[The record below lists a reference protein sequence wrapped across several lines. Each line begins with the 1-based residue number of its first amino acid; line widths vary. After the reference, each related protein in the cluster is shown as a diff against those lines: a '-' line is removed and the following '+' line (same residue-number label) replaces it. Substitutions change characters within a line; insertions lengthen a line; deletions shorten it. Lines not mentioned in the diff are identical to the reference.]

1 MYDRYVQT
9 QTQDRKSSPS
19 CQAASTLTAAR
30 GTLLSIALRLLSF
43 LLSQLTVRFVSA
55 ATLGKASVPLELLLS
70 TALFVGREGF
80 RLALTKEIG
89 GDGDDDRD
97 GDVDRRDMDATG
109 EIERN
114 KWRDQQIANVSWL
127 AVPVGAVL
135 SLLALSMHLHGC
147 GKDDVDSDQEPYEL
161 WDYKLAGIL
170 YCLASFVE
178 SLSEPLVIRCLQ
190 QMDVTT
196 KAKAEGVALV
206 AKSLSCIG
214 CLFFSSCGWY
224 VKIVIIMMGGSSG
237 TSGGSSTAN
246 FAVTAFGISQ
256 LVYASVFTSIMYRK
270 ARSSMGGIRWPK
282 NIKASMSNPYREKD
296 SRHPSQYP
304 TRHQNF
310 HWRTLHL
317 VLIFTLQG
325 LFKHALTEADKFV
338 LSGSAGSYDQGVY
351 ALAASYGGT

>member
-1 MYDRYVQT
+1 M
-9 QTQDRKSSPS
+9 SG
-19 CQAASTLTAAR
+19 STLTAAR

-55 ATLGKASVPLELLLS
+55 ATLGKASVPLELLLG

-89 GDGDDDRD
+89 GDGDDASRD
-97 GDVDRRDMDATG
+97 GDVDDARGG
-109 EIERN
+109 EETESN
-114 KWRDQQIANVSWL
+114 KWRDQQQIANVSWL
-127 AVPVGAVL
+127 SVPIGAVL

-147 GKDDVDSDQEPYEL
+147 SSKDDGEDSDQEPYYAL
-161 WDYKLAGIL
+161 RDYKLAGIL

-190 QMDVTT
+190 RMDVTT

-206 AKSLSCIG
+206 AKSLSCFG
-214 CLFFSSCGWY
+214 CLYFSSCGWY
-224 VKIVIIMMGGSSG
+224 VKIFILMMGGGSTG
-237 TSGGSSTAN
+237 TGGGSSTAN
-246 FAVTAFGISQ
+246 FEVTAFGISQ

-282 NIKASMSNPYREKD
+282 NIKASTSNPYREKD

-351 ALAASYGGT
+351 ALAASYGGKYRW